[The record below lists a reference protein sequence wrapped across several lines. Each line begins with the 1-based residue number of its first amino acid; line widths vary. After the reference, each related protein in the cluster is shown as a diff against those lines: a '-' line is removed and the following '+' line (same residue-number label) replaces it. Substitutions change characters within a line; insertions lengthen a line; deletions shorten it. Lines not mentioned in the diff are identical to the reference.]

1 MAPLK
6 MYVTRNVPEP
16 GLSVLKAAKE
26 FEVAQWASDD
36 AVPQDE
42 LLKNVKGI
50 DVLFC
55 LLTDRIDKEVL
66 DTAGPSLKV
75 ICTMS
80 VGYEHIDLEECR
92 KRNIAVGNTP
102 VVSTEAVADFA
113 ITLLL
118 AASRRIP
125 EGIRAVK
132 NGEWGTWVPMW
143 LCGPE
148 VAESTVGIIGL
159 GRIGYSVAKRVRGFG
174 VKRLVYQDVVEMP
187 HAKDVEGE
195 YVSMETLLTE
205 SDFIIACCNLTPET
219 KHLFRKE
226 TFAKM
231 KNTSVLVNVSRGG
244 VVKLDDLYD
253 ALKTQEIR
261 AAALDV
267 TEPEPLPTDS
277 PLLTLDNCIIT
288 PHIASAT
295 NEARYKMSKMTAENI
310 LAFLDGNK
318 APGPVVV
325 PNQ

>member
-6 MYVTRNVPEP
+6 MYVTRNIPEP
-16 GLSVLKAAKE
+16 GLSILKAAKE
-26 FEVAQWASDD
+26 FEVTQWQSDA

-42 LLKNVKGI
+42 LIKNVKGI

-66 DTAGPSLKV
+66 DSAGPSLKV
-75 ICTMS
+75 ICTLS
-80 VGYEHIDLEECR
+80 VGYEHIDTEECK

-102 VVSTEAVADFA
+102 VISTESVADMA
-113 ITLLL
+113 LTLML
-118 AASRRIP
+118 AASRRIF

-148 VAESTVGIIGL
+148 VSESTVGIIGL
-159 GRIGYSVAKRVRGFG
+159 GRIGFSVAKRVRGFG
-174 VKRLVYQDVVEMP
+174 IGRLLYQDVVELP
-187 HAKDVEGE
+187 HAKEVNAE
-195 YVSMETLLTE
+195 YVDMEKLVTE
-205 SDFIIACCNLTPET
+205 SDFVIACCNLTPET
-219 KHLFRKE
+219 THLFRKE
-226 TFAKM
+226 TFQKM
-231 KNTSVLVNVSRGG
+231 KKGAVLVNVSRGG

-253 ALKTQEIR
+253 ALKSGEIR

-267 TEPEPLPTDS
+267 TVPEPLPATD

-310 LAFLDGNK
+310 LAFLDGK
-318 APGPVVV
+318 PAPGAVITPT
-325 PNQ
+325 Q